1 MSVIFLHKTNSAD
14 RNSSP
19 IGISSM
25 LAPKPLS
32 NTAGKAGAL
41 LRRILDPL
49 TPMIRKLSIFFLLP
63 LGAFALTRIS
73 DTVYTATGGTA
84 QAGSYLVI
92 KWPRF
97 ASGAN
102 HAVLP
107 NTQTVPLTNGM
118 FSVLLEA
125 TTTSQQAFRYT
136 VEYHVISNSGP
147 LPTYTETWTVPDATT
162 AQTIASVVVTPAPN
176 SSGPSPL
183 SKGDLTT
190 SDGAS
195 GVLLHAP
202 QQAGYVLQTD
212 PTSATGLSYQSLS
225 SLSGSYDPAGTAA
238 AAQAA
243 AETYADTAISQLGTA
258 SQHPVTDFD
267 TAGSA
272 TASQV
277 AAESYADTAISQ
289 LGTASQH
296 PVTDFD
302 AAGAAN
308 SARLAAQ
315 TYSDAALSRLGTA
328 SQHAASDF
336 ELTGAASAAFAAIP
350 QSGASQTNPALITP
364 ADWAAFN
371 AKQIPLNFNP
381 LDRSK
386 NLADLADAAT
396 ARTNLG
402 LGGAATQSASAFDAA
417 GAAAAAVAG
426 IPVSGAAQNA
436 PALLSVADRSAF
448 NSKQAALGYTPLNA
462 AANLSDLSNAS
473 TARSNLGLG
482 AAATQALTAF
492 DASGAAASAVAA
504 LPVSGVAQTKSALLT
519 PADWAAFN
527 SKQGALTVAND
538 TNVTGSISGGNFT
551 LGWSGTLTKT
561 RLLSTT
567 VFTDQANTY
576 SAGKSQTFTASSTT
590 AGLRHVGVAADPSS
604 LSAGD
609 VWLRSD
615 LKQMSWSDGSIVH
628 RMLDSA
634 KTTGTGGQVLSVNS
648 TLANNASLCTDTAGN
663 ATTSGCSSGGT
674 TLIPA
679 APYVQIGSN
688 FYLPADH
695 FSLATKPVISNLSFL
710 PNTPQTPGYAITP
723 GTNGDFY
730 IGDTTNAGPFYLGQ
744 NATTSIEAVIAPV
757 NSNAGAMQVGLYL
770 WDSANNRLYR
780 FNAEQSS
787 SYPSGSTA
795 YNGTAAPGSY
805 GNASNYFLPAAQLFH
820 FKLSVSG
827 GSYTFAI
834 STDGGS
840 TFRTLLSGGSG
851 ITVGSMGLYFNAMT
865 INVLSL
871 NIN

>member
-1 MSVIFLHKTNSAD
+1 MSVVFLHKTNSAD
-14 RNSSP
+14 RSSSS

-25 LAPKPLS
+25 LALKPLS
-32 NTAGKAGAL
+32 NAVGKAGAL

-49 TPMIRKLSIFFLLP
+49 IPMIRKLSILFLLP

-84 QAGSYLVI
+84 QPGSYLVI

-118 FSVLLEA
+118 FSVLLEP
-125 TTTSQQAFRYT
+125 TTTSQQAFHYT

-147 LPTYTETWTVPDATT
+147 LPAYTETWTVPDATT
-162 AQTIASVVVTPAPN
+162 PQTIASVVVTPAPN

-195 GVLLHAP
+195 GVILHAP

-212 PTSATGLSYQSLS
+212 PASATGLSYQSLS
-225 SLSGSYDPAGTAA
+225 SLSGSYDSAGAA
-238 AAQAA
+238 ATAEAA
-243 AETYADTAISQLGTA
+243 AESYADTAIRQLGTA

-267 TAGSA
+267 AAGSA
-272 TASQV
+272 TAAQV

-308 SARLAAQ
+308 TARLAAQ

-336 ELTGAASAAFAAIP
+336 
-350 QSGASQTNPALITP
+350 
-364 ADWAAFN
+364 
-371 AKQIPLNFNP
+371 
-381 LDRSK
+381 
-386 NLADLADAAT
+386 DL
-396 ARTNLG
+396 
-402 LGGAATQSASAFDAA
+402 A
-417 GAAAAAVAG
+417 GAAAAAVTA
-426 IPVSGAAQNA
+426 IPVSGAAQSA

-462 AANLSDLSNAS
+462 AANLSDLPNAS
-473 TARSNLGLG
+473 TARTNLGLG

-492 DASGAAASAVAA
+492 DASGAAAAAVAA
-504 LPVSGVAQTKSALLT
+504 LPVSGAAQTKSALLT
-519 PADWAAFN
+519 PADWATFN
-527 SKQGALTVAND
+527 SKQSALTVLND
-538 TNVTGSISGGNFT
+538 SNVTGSVSGGNFT
-551 LGWSGTLTKT
+551 LGWSGTLAKT

-590 AGLRHVGVAADPSS
+590 AGLRHVGVTADPSS

-628 RMLDSA
+628 RMLDST

-648 TLANNASLCTDTAGN
+648 TLANNAGLCTDAAGN

-688 FYLPADH
+688 FYLPADN
-695 FSLATKPVISNLSFL
+695 FSLATKPLINNLSFL

-744 NATTSIEAVIAPV
+744 NATTSVEAVIAPV

-795 YNGTAAPGSY
+795 YNGTSAPGSY
-805 GNASNYFLPAAQLFH
+805 GNASNYFLPTAQLFH

-851 ITVGSMGLYFNAMT
+851 ISVGSMGVYFNAMT

-871 NIN
+871 TVN